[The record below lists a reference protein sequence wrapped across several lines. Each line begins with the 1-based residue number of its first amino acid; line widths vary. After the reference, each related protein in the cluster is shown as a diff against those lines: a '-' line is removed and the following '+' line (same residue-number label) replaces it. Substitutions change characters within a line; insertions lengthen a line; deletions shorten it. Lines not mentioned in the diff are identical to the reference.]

1 MTKQKNDN
9 LSKGDFISFIAI
21 LLLGITVFFGMN
33 FQTLGDKVPSA
44 AVAILLIIL
53 MLVFVFLAAHAKAQD
68 RNQAMWRKVEYSM
81 LGLYVLALI
90 PCFVYS
96 SKFFDI
102 QFGKTDIT
110 AQVQADLDDIN
121 NLFSDYSRKCE
132 SRCGAF
138 KTKLDAMVL
147 DEQGRE
153 SIARILEIGKDS
165 VSSARVN
172 QVCESFVNML
182 KGNEYKALEAEKNN
196 LEVNTQT
203 NFKNWNLLF
212 IPQYASELGSAKSKY
227 ATKLKEI
234 YEKHTND
241 LEKEVPEFQIESYL
255 SESNIITK
263 FSSLWNFSII
273 GLLVVILL
281 GGLGLVKYFL
291 GAKRTVIE
299 FTEGSINTIQEDG
312 GFTF

>member
-1 MTKQKNDN
+1 MAKQKNDN

-90 PCFVYS
+90 PCFIYS

-102 QFGKTDIT
+102 QFGKADIT

-121 NLFSDYSRKCE
+121 DLFSDYGRKCE

-234 YEKHTND
+234 YEKHTNN